1 MSSNRLI
8 YDTCAYTKKIDE
20 SVSPLQYILNPMK
33 YENCNK
39 CRHELGLVSGP
50 AVSHIQGNLVDLEND
65 LRGATR
71 EYSLCPSKKY
81 TPGQN
86 IYAPSVKGCN
96 KTKEVNTNMLHL
108 PLIVRIQFGH
118 SVCVVSN
125 MQSAQ
130 IKSLSEPFFRIC
142 LMFSKV
148 SLYVFLVLHGRYLKF
163 SKSESIKSITYIKS
177 TSGTSIRGA
186 QISESIPGANAVI
199 GPAFSSILEIIKR
212 FIL

>member
-20 SVSPLQYILNPMK
+20 SVGPLQYILNPLK

-71 EYSLCPSKKY
+71 ESSLCPSKKF

-86 IYAPSVKGCN
+86 IYAPGVKGCN
-96 KTKEVNTNMLHL
+96 KTTEINTDMLHL
-108 PLIVRIQFGH
+108 PPCQMIRYKPTPMPKPLDIPDCNQIPKL
-118 SVCVVSN
+118 SNPNVCG
-125 MQSAQ
+125 Q
-130 IKSLSEPFFRIC
+130 KCF
-142 LMFSKV
+142 
-148 SLYVFLVLHGRYLKF
+148 
-163 SKSESIKSITYIKS
+163 
-177 TSGTSIRGA
+177 
-186 QISESIPGANAVI
+186 
-199 GPAFSSILEIIKR
+199 
-212 FIL
+212 